1 MSRRSSS
8 TTRRSITKR
17 KTNGCRPR
25 SPAPACSRR
34 GLPAPTSSTGSS
46 SSAGGRGA
54 SLVQALASSVEPR
67 FIGNPRVSQ
76 PYVFQLASQRTQ
88 WLSARETLI
97 AGNVANVN
105 TPGYQATDLQ
115 PFSAVLDS
123 TNVTMAATNSMHLT
137 PAQQELTAAR
147 VVDTDSP
154 DETLSG
160 NSVQLEREMIKL
172 GDVNREYS
180 MSSNIKRALHQMM
193 MSALK

>member
-1 MSRRSSS
+1 M
-8 TTRRSITKR
+8 
-17 KTNGCRPR
+17 
-25 SPAPACSRR
+25 
-34 GLPAPTSSTGSS
+34 
-46 SSAGGRGA
+46 
-54 SLVQALASSVEPR
+54 
-67 FIGNPRVSQ
+67 SQ

-160 NSVQLEREMIKL
+160 NSVQLEQEMIKL